1 MQIRYA
7 TNLSAEQYVQQQAW
21 QAATLNRCPLHPQ
34 GGCRFCKNGSYRRK
48 FPDGTKIARWYCA
61 DGHMSFSLLPD
72 CLASRLSGSLI
83 KIEDVLTE
91 VENSPSQEA
100 AADNIR
106 IDILLP
112 GALRWFRR
120 RIFLVKASLS
130 MLIELFPGLLAGC
143 KPSILSFRSVL
154 DVEYV
159 LPELRIL
166 ADPYLYILPPPLGF
180 GPRPRTKKLKKSH
193 FQHKTGTDPP
203 S

>member
-83 KIEDVLTE
+83 KIEDVIIE
-91 VENSPSQEA
+91 VENSHSQEA
-100 AADNIR
+100 AADKIR
-106 IDILLP
+106 IDIVLP
-112 GALRWFRR
+112 GALRWIRR
-120 RIFLVKASLS
+120 RIFLVKAALS

-193 FQHKTGTDPP
+193 FQHRTGTDPP